1 MSTVFALT
9 GRLLYA
15 AVFLASLVVN
25 IVWILLRAVIRKVKG
40 TFGVTR
46 AARTGDVLGP
56 ESTRAAC
63 AKEVQATHPATLPE
77 ARCAERLAP
86 SDEGGESE
94 PEAGVLYM
102 PTDAADSPQ
111 PDGSSA
117 QPRRSALERL
127 GKNDRPP
134 RARVTQRRVQHEKR
148 WVGTLAEHGLGQ
160 FSDRKTGREYASYY
174 VRIDSDGGSIV
185 TKRGVELEQAI
196 AYAGVK
202 PGDRVELLF
211 LGREAVSVDDNGQA
225 ARKFRNRWRIN
236 PID

>member
-1 MSTVFALT
+1 MSTVFALL

-15 AVFLASLVVN
+15 VVFLASLVVN
-25 IVWILLRAVIRKVKG
+25 IVWILLRAVIRKVSG

-46 AARTGDVLGP
+46 AARTGHVRAP
-56 ESTRAAC
+56 EPMRAAC
-63 AKEVQATHPATLPE
+63 AKEVQATQPATLPE

-94 PEAGVLYM
+94 PEAGVLYV

-111 PDGSSA
+111 PDASSA
-117 QPRRSALERL
+117 QPRRSSAQRL
-127 GKNDRPP
+127 REKDRPP
-134 RARVTQRRVQHEKR
+134 RTRVAQRRVQHEKR
-148 WVGTLAEHGLGQ
+148 WVGTLAEHGVGQ

-174 VRIDSDGGSIV
+174 VRIDPDDGSIV

-211 LGREAVSVDDNGQA
+211 LGREVVSVDDNGQA

-236 PID
+236 SIK